1 MNEFKKVIRKWNNGL
16 IRGSQTRLAKALRVD
31 QATVSRW
38 VSGEYSPDP
47 DIAPRL
53 AKMLKVSPEELAAMF
68 ADMES
73 DNPSSIEELR
83 NIRESLIRIEKLL
96 CRLDGLSKGKAK
108 KA

>member
-1 MNEFKKVIRKWNNGL
+1 MRFGD
-16 IRGSQTRLAKALRVD
+16 ALRRWNGGKTEGAQVRLSVKLGVH

-38 VSGEYSPDP
+38 VSGEYAPGPDM
-47 DIAPRL
+47 APRL

-68 ADMES
+68 ASLEA

-96 CRLDGLSKGKAK
+96 CRLDGLSKGKGK